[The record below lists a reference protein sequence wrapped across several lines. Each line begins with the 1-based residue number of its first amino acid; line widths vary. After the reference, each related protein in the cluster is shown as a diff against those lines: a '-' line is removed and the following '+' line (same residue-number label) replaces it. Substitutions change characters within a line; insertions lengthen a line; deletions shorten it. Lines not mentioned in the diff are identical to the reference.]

1 MLRNYFIIRCLRC
14 GQKNRISRDSVKL
27 RPICGRCSA
36 YLDELIVQCIEC
48 GTKNRISEERLTER
62 AICSKCGVPLY
73 QGSVSRISDE
83 SFNGDI
89 ASFPGPALVCFW
101 SFENKSFRSAL
112 KLMEE
117 IASKYAGAAKIA
129 QMNRENSPRTFAE
142 YAIEKTPTFLF
153 FKDGHPVEKIEKRVT
168 IEEIDNCLRS
178 VIKGKEP

>member
-36 YLDELIVQCIEC
+36 HLDELIVQCIEC

-62 AICSKCGVPLY
+62 AICSKCGVSLY

-83 SFNGDI
+83 SFYGDI

-101 SFENKSFRSAL
+101 SFEDKSIREAL

-117 IASKYAGAAKIA
+117 IASKYAGAVKAA
-129 QMNRENSPRTFAE
+129 QMNRENSPRTFSE
-142 YAIEKTPTFLF
+142 HVIDRTPTFLF
-153 FKDGHPVEKIEKRVT
+153 FKDGRPVEKIEKMAT
-168 IEEIDNCLRS
+168 IEEIDACLRS
-178 VIKGKEP
+178 VIKSSDL